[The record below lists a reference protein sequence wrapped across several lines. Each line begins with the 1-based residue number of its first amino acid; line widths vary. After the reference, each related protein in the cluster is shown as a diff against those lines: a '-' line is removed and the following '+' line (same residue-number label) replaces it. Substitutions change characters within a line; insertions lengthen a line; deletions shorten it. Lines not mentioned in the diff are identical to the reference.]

1 MKKLLTFI
9 FVMFLLVGTISAF
22 DIDNTKDYDEEK
34 RTLTI
39 TNGFGFG
46 KKIAEIQLVS
56 DLDNKVMA
64 GNNVMVVELKMKYFD
79 RSFKEYEDTLKL
91 IELQNIKNDFKT
103 TSKDLVFKY
112 KVETIVQRD
121 NYNEVCNEIGFYTNG
136 TKIRNCEL
144 IRDGF
149 REVTVERWIR
159 FDKLNQLPKG
169 EVNIG
174 IFTNVE
180 MNENIEWIPTDW
192 FGNRVNEWASWNET
206 LGNYIAYYWTLNGTT
221 NSQGY
226 ESVLGVKNLSFQNSS
241 TTNLNATFVPGKKGN
256 ALNISDG
263 VGGRIWGNQSEEMTS
278 FNGKKPFT
286 INFWCNASS
295 NYPAGGDRAHAPFF
309 KFGNNSFD
317 SGWGGGI
324 YFQGEFDADQSYSL
338 KINYTKNMVILGGI
352 GVNGTKMHT
361 ITYDGVTTIK
371 WYVNGT
377 LEYTNSS
384 TGVYMYEPRLIIG
397 ANPGNYFYF
406 NGWIDEFAI
415 FNTSLVQTQVNQLW
429 NDGNGISY
437 NEIEPPTTLD
447 VTVILYKPDDLTSI
461 STINYQNFSSNVV
474 SVESNISNIT
484 LFLWYDNHTI
494 FKTNTSFYT
503 GFLEDVDV
511 NLSISNMEVNNYY
524 WNFYACAVNDSD
536 YNCDMANNNRS
547 FSRSPFTED
556 TNSYPNNTFETKS
569 ETIETNLSF
578 LAGIDIVSANLVY
591 NGSIYP
597 GIIKSISSTKY
608 NIKRTLD
615 IPLITT
621 SDSQNKSWYWA
632 ITYLDGAVKISS
644 TTNSISHNV
653 NLTLFDKC
661 GASIDEYIVV
671 NYTIYEEGNES
682 AKKVSTTRFD
692 ASFDYYLGSGSVMK
706 TNYSNNESLSDSFR
720 YCSNTNLTLKV
731 NPSIS
736 LSATGYSN
744 RRYDI
749 IKELYNNLTSEISLF
764 MINNTVSSSIIVEVK
779 DSGFIPIVGY
789 NVKIFRY
796 YPETNEYKFVES
808 HITDNNGQFPA
819 KLVQND
825 IKYKFE
831 FYNGDGVLKKTKND
845 VFILCKASIC
855 VIPFVL
861 EEDST
866 DFDYFDD
873 LTDYSYSLT
882 FSNSSN
888 TFSFAWV
895 DNRGENQIHRLEVVR
910 YNSSGLTIV
919 CNKSSANNN
928 DILSCAV
935 GSSKAEYKSQVFRR
949 VDSIERRIALLWA
962 RVGQIFSTFGKE
974 GLFWMFIL
982 LFTLVGIG
990 SFSPVVGIALYL
1002 VGFFTMGMLGIF
1014 SMPYLVLISTMLI
1027 GGIII
1032 YIIRM

>member
-1 MKKLLTFI
+1 
-9 FVMFLLVGTISAF
+9 
-22 DIDNTKDYDEEK
+22 
-34 RTLTI
+34 
-39 TNGFGFG
+39 
-46 KKIAEIQLVS
+46 
-56 DLDNKVMA
+56 
-64 GNNVMVVELKMKYFD
+64 
-79 RSFKEYEDTLKL
+79 
-91 IELQNIKNDFKT
+91 
-103 TSKDLVFKY
+103 
-112 KVETIVQRD
+112 
-121 NYNEVCNEIGFYTNG
+121 
-136 TKIRNCEL
+136 
-144 IRDGF
+144 
-149 REVTVERWIR
+149 
-159 FDKLNQLPKG
+159 
-169 EVNIG
+169 
-174 IFTNVE
+174 
-180 MNENIEWIPTDW
+180 
-192 FGNRVNEWASWNET
+192 
-206 LGNYIAYYWTLNGTT
+206 
-221 NSQGY
+221 
-226 ESVLGVKNLSFQNSS
+226 
-241 TTNLNATFVPGKKGN
+241 
-256 ALNISDG
+256 
-263 VGGRIWGNQSEEMTS
+263 
-278 FNGKKPFT
+278 
-286 INFWCNASS
+286 
-295 NYPAGGDRAHAPFF
+295 
-309 KFGNNSFD
+309 
-317 SGWGGGI
+317 
-324 YFQGEFDADQSYSL
+324 
-338 KINYTKNMVILGGI
+338 
-352 GVNGTKMHT
+352 
-361 ITYDGVTTIK
+361 
-371 WYVNGT
+371 
-377 LEYTNSS
+377 
-384 TGVYMYEPRLIIG
+384 
-397 ANPGNYFYF
+397 
-406 NGWIDEFAI
+406 
-415 FNTSLVQTQVNQLW
+415 
-429 NDGNGISY
+429 
-437 NEIEPPTTLD
+437 
-447 VTVILYKPDDLTSI
+447 
-461 STINYQNFSSNVV
+461 
-474 SVESNISNIT
+474 
-484 LFLWYDNHTI
+484 
-494 FKTNTSFYT
+494 
-503 GFLEDVDV
+503 
-511 NLSISNMEVNNYY
+511 
-524 WNFYACAVNDSD
+524 
-536 YNCDMANNNRS
+536 
-547 FSRSPFTED
+547 
-556 TNSYPNNTFETKS
+556 
-569 ETIETNLSF
+569 
-578 LAGIDIVSANLVY
+578 
-591 NGSIYP
+591 
-597 GIIKSISSTKY
+597 
-608 NIKRTLD
+608 
-615 IPLITT
+615 
-621 SDSQNKSWYWA
+621 
-632 ITYLDGAVKISS
+632 
-644 TTNSISHNV
+644 
-653 NLTLFDKC
+653 
-661 GASIDEYIVV
+661 
-671 NYTIYEEGNES
+671 
-682 AKKVSTTRFD
+682 
-692 ASFDYYLGSGSVMK
+692 MK

-796 YPETNEYKFVES
+796 YPGTNEYKFVES

-831 FYNGDGVLKKTKND
+831 FYNGDGVLKKTKDD